1 MIARIIRFSLEH
13 RLFVLPAAL
22 AVLVLGYLA
31 YDRLSI
37 DVFPDASP
45 SLIQVFTE
53 ADGMA
58 PEEVERLVSYP
69 LESAM
74 SGLPRVRTIRSL
86 STFALSV
93 VSVYFE
99 DGTDIYWARQLVA
112 QRLVEAREELP
123 AQAGHA
129 QLGPIATGLGLV
141 YLYAIEGEDAPLM
154 DVRTAQ
160 DWIVR
165 FELKAIP
172 EVTEVLSFGGDI
184 KQFHVLVDPGA
195 LLKYGLEI
203 SDVAETIRVNN
214 QNVGAS
220 FITRGPEEYVVR
232 SVGLLGGLDDMR
244 RIVVA
249 SVAGTP
255 VYLRDVAD
263 IRVLPAV
270 KRGESLMNGRGPR
283 VTGMVLKLFGANT
296 ARLIESIETRV
307 EAINR
312 TLPSGM
318 RIVPF
323 YNQAAL
329 VRKCFTT
336 VSSNLMLGILLV
348 VAVLFVFMGELRTA
362 LVAVLALP
370 FSILFTFIVMNRLGL
385 PADLM
390 SFGGLAVAIGLLV
403 DAAIIF
409 VENAHSRLQTESGDR
424 ASVILDAGREVA
436 RPLFFAVVIIV
447 LVFLP
452 IFTLTGVEGIMFRP
466 MGITVSTAMLGSL
479 LFTLAVAP
487 AIAFLVLKRGRAGG
501 AREPVLLR
509 AVKKAYMPFF
519 ETCRKRRRVI
529 FAVTAAVFVAGLAL
543 FPFLGREYIPTL
555 EEGTLLLMATLD
567 PNISLERS
575 VAMATEMEKEILAVP
590 GVEGVLT
597 QIGRGDVGTHA
608 HFVNDIK
615 MYVQAAE
622 ARSGHREAL
631 AEEIGRRLER
641 FPGVAL
647 NLTQPI
653 AHNLD
658 ELLTGVKAQLAVKIY
673 GEDFDVLRTAAGEIK
688 DILSSVR
695 GGRDVQVEQFTGQNT
710 IGVVI
715 DREAVA
721 RHGLNIRDIQETVEA
736 AVGGITLGQIYEE
749 QRRFDIFLRYAD
761 AHRGDVE
768 SIGNLLVGL
777 PGGGRVPLRS
787 LADIREEAGPRQINR
802 ENNRRFINVQA
813 NVRGRDI
820 GRYVAEARRLVEER
834 VETPPGYAVAWG
846 GQFELQQKANRRL
859 LVVTPL
865 TLALVALLLFVAFSS
880 FREVLII
887 LINIPLALTGGIL
900 ALKLSGAYL
909 SVPAS
914 IGFIAIFG
922 IALQDGLVL
931 MSHFRHLE
939 GRMSLAEAV
948 SRGVEARIRPVL
960 MTTLT
965 TIFGL
970 LPLLLATGVGAE
982 IQRPLATVVVG
993 GLATS
998 TVVTL
1003 LVLPLIYE
1011 TFRRKGEG
1019 PDPETRRLA

>member
-1 MIARIIRFSLEH
+1 MIERIIRFSLEH
-13 RLFVLPAAL
+13 RLFVLPAAA

-31 YDRLSI
+31 YDSLSI

-45 SLIQVFTE
+45 AVVQVFTE

-58 PEEVERLVSYP
+58 PEEVERFISYP

-74 SGLPRVRTIRSL
+74 SGLPRVRIIRSF
-86 STFALSV
+86 STFALSI

-99 DGTDIYWARQLVA
+99 DGADIYWARQLVA
-112 QRLVEAREELP
+112 QRLLEAREELP
-123 AQAGHA
+123 EQAGHS

-141 YLYAIEGEDAPLM
+141 YLYAIEAGDAPLI

-165 FELKAIP
+165 FELKAVP

-184 KQFHVLVDPGA
+184 KQFHVLVDPEA
-195 LLKYGLEI
+195 LLKYGLEL
-203 SDVAETIRVNN
+203 SEVAETIRGNN

-232 SVGLLGGLDDMR
+232 SIGLVGGLDDLQQ
-244 RIVVA
+244 IVVS

-263 IRVLPAV
+263 VRVLPAV
-270 KRGESLMNGRGPR
+270 KRGESLMNGEGPR

-296 ARLIESIETRV
+296 ARLIKSIEERV

-312 TLPSGM
+312 TLPPGM
-318 RIVPF
+318 KIVPF

-336 VSSNLMLGILLV
+336 VSNNLMLGILLV
-348 VAVLFVFMGELRTA
+348 VAVLFMFMGELRTG

-370 FSILFTFIVMNRLGL
+370 FSILFAFIGMNRLGL

-409 VENAHSRLQTESGDR
+409 VENAHRRLQTDGGDR
-424 ASVILDAGREVA
+424 AAVILDAGREVA
-436 RPLFFAVVIIV
+436 RPLFFAITIII

-452 IFTLTGVEGIMFRP
+452 IFTLTGVEGVMFRP
-466 MGITVSTAMLGSL
+466 MGITVSIALAGSL

-487 AIAFLVLKRGRAGG
+487 ALVYVVLRKDRKQE

-509 AVKKAYMPFF
+509 SIKKSYMPLF
-519 ETCRKRRRVI
+519 EACRRRKKVV
-529 FAVTAAVFVAGLAL
+529 FAVTGAVFAVGLAL

-567 PNISLERS
+567 PNVSLERS
-575 VAMATEMEKEILAVP
+575 IALATEMEKEILTVP

-597 QIGRGDVGTHA
+597 QIGRGDVGSHA
-608 HFVNDIK
+608 HFVNDVK
-615 MYVQAAE
+615 MYVQASR
-622 ARSGHREAL
+622 ARGGHREEM
-631 AEEIGRRLER
+631 AEEIGRRLQR

-647 NLTQPI
+647 NVTQPI
-653 AHNLD
+653 EHNLD
-658 ELLTGVKAQLAVKIY
+658 ELVTGVRAQVAVKIY
-673 GEDFDVLRTAAGEIK
+673 GEDFEALMGAAGQIM
-688 DILSSVR
+688 DILASVR
-695 GGRDVQVEQFTGQNT
+695 GGRDVQVEQFTGQNH

-721 RHGLNIRDIQETVEA
+721 RHGLNIRDIQATIEA
-736 AVGGITLGQIYEE
+736 AVGGITLGHVYEE
-749 QRRFDIFLRYAD
+749 QRKFDIFLRYAD
-761 AHRGDVE
+761 AYRSDVE
-768 SIGNLLVGL
+768 SIGSLLVGL
-777 PGGGRVPLRS
+777 PGGGRIPLRN
-787 LADIREEAGPRQINR
+787 LADIREEIGPRQINR
-802 ENNRRFINVQA
+802 ENNRRFITVQA

-820 GRYVAEARRLVEER
+820 GRFVSEARRLVEEK
-834 VETPPGYAVAWG
+834 VKTPPGYAIAWG

-859 LVVTPL
+859 LVVTPV
-865 TLALVALLLFVAFSS
+865 TLALVALLLFAVFSS

-900 ALKLSGAYL
+900 ALKLSGTYL

-939 GRMSLAEAV
+939 GRMSLSEAV
-948 SRGVEARIRPVL
+948 LQGVEARIRPVL

-1003 LVLPLIYE
+1003 LVLPLVYE
-1011 TFRRKGEG
+1011 TFRKK
-1019 PDPETRRLA
+1019 